1 MNKYSFF
8 YLYIYIM
15 TELYEKQ
22 KDAIKKYHAKNPEKL
37 KEARLRWYAKKKI
50 EKEKLLMKALI
61 EKYI

>member
-1 MNKYSFF
+1 
-8 YLYIYIM
+8 M